1 MQKVMWLGLC
11 ILTFVSTAFAQRPIY
26 QKASV
31 YWLNNSAHSYEV
43 QGQNDLKTYYL
54 KSSADLRDNFPSNK
68 EIRIDETLNQPRT
81 RTQSPMFD
89 ALFALAVQEM
99 QTSSVSR
106 IFDHA
111 FEDTA
116 CNCFETGEKW
126 RYVWTRDTAYA
137 TELGL
142 ASLDPARSMNS
153 LLFKISRE
161 RNGDGREQIVQDTGT
176 GGSWPV
182 STDRVIWAI
191 GAEETLKHLP
201 FESDVYKSFMERT
214 FHALKNTVMIDRL
227 AIYDANDGLYTGEQS
242 FLDWREQSYP
252 AWTAPKVVH
261 IGMSKALSTN
271 VAHYMAL
278 VRLSELAFEMGDI
291 DTQDKAQTWAREL
304 KLAINKHFWDGESFR
319 SIKTTFLDQRAVKYY
334 DLLGVSLTILSGVA
348 TPEQAR
354 SALNHYPQTMVGPPV
369 IWPQRPDIPVYHNRA
384 IWPFVTAYALKAAK
398 KIQDPALISAFTR
411 SQILGPA
418 LNLSHMENYEFTT
431 LKAWYDDG
439 SLSGP
444 VVNSRR
450 QLWSVA
456 GHLSLVL
463 DVVFGKEVKRDAI
476 KFNPSLTYALR
487 KELFPDSQKLEL
499 KNFKFQNKLINLTV
513 QLPKL
518 SALPSGAS
526 DALYV
531 VQKITLNGQN
541 VRLQD
546 WIRTADL
553 LVRNELQITLG
564 NAVQFQ
570 KANYT
575 QVKMPANVLK
585 MSEAERPYFFA
596 PKTPELSPIGL
607 SDNSPLLTFQS
618 NENHAVEFHIYKDG
632 QLLAKT
638 HNTHY
643 LDRGHSLRETAC
655 YTVVANYE
663 KSNNESFPS
672 EPFCFWPTEAVQH
685 YPVKSSHLRTIGVAS
700 TSTQNG
706 RPHLTDWGYPD
717 QKVMLERLRP
727 NSDGRFALQVD
738 YSNVDNI
745 NSGVSCGVKK
755 ISVYNEQTGALLR
768 EGVLMFPHHN
778 VERFWTDTNF
788 FAVDLK
794 QNTSYSV
801 VIEDFFNMSYFEH
814 FASYRYRG
822 GRTGPNN
829 RFKLAEVKLLYL
841 GL

>member
-1 MQKVMWLGLC
+1 MNKVIWTALC
-11 ILTFVSTAFAQRPIY
+11 ILTFVSTALAQGPIY
-26 QKASV
+26 RKDSV
-31 YWLNNSAHSYEV
+31 YWLNDSAHSYEV
-43 QGQNDLKTYYL
+43 QGKDDLKTYYL
-54 KSSADLRDNFPSNK
+54 KSSAKLRDSIPSSK
-68 EIRIDETLNQPRT
+68 EVRIGESAIHPRT

-89 ALFALAVQEM
+89 ALFALAIQEM

-106 IFDHA
+106 ISDYA

-142 ASLDPARSMNS
+142 SALDPVRSMNS
-153 LLFKISRE
+153 LLFKVSRK
-161 RNGDGREQIVQDTGT
+161 RSGDDSEQIVQDTGT

-201 FESDVYKSFMERT
+201 FDSELYKSFLGRT
-214 FHALKNTVMIDRL
+214 FFALKNTVLIDRL
-227 AIYDANDGLYTGEQS
+227 AIFDSADGLYTGEQS

-252 AWTAPKVVH
+252 TWTTPKVVH

-278 VRLSELAFEMGDI
+278 VYLSDLAFEMGDT
-291 DTQDKAQTWAREL
+291 DTHNKAQTWAREL
-304 KLAINKHFWDGESFR
+304 KMAINKHFWDGESYR
-319 SIKTTFLDQRAVKYY
+319 SIKSTFLDQRAAKYY

-348 TPEQAR
+348 SPEQAK
-354 SALNHYPQTMVGPPV
+354 SALNHYPQTIVGPPV
-369 IWPQRPDIPVYHNRA
+369 IWPQRPDIPIYHNRA

-431 LKAWYDDG
+431 LKAWYED
-439 SLSGP
+439 SQLSGP

-463 DVVFGKEVKRDAI
+463 DVIFGKEVKRDAI

-487 KELFPDSQKLEL
+487 KDFFAASDKLEL
-499 KNFKFQNKLINLTV
+499 KNFKFQNKQINLTIH
-513 QLPKL
+513 LPQFTSITEK
-518 SALPSGAS
+518 AN
-526 DALYV
+526 DAIYV
-531 VQKITLNGQN
+531 VQKMTLNGQN
-541 VRLQD
+541 WRSQD
-546 WIRTADL
+546 WINTAKLND
-553 LVRNELQITLG
+553 VNELHITLG
-564 NAVQFQ
+564 NSLQFQ
-570 KANYT
+570 KANYS
-575 QVKMPANVLK
+575 QIKMPANLLK

-596 PKTPELSPIGL
+596 PKTPELAFIGL
-607 SDNSPLLTFQS
+607 SDNSPLLTF
-618 NENHAVEFHIYKDG
+618 HANDNYPVEFHIYKDG
-632 QLLAKT
+632 QLIAKT
-638 HNTHY
+638 LNTHY
-643 LDRGHSLRETAC
+643 LDRGHPLSETAC

-672 EPFCFWPTEAVQH
+672 EPFCYWPTEAIQH
-685 YPVKSSHLRTIGVAS
+685 YPVRSSLLRTVGVTSTSHLY
-700 TSTQNG
+700 G
-706 RPHLTDWGYPD
+706 RPHLSDWGYPD
-717 QKVMLERLRP
+717 QKVILERLRP
-727 NSDGRFALQVD
+727 NRNGRFAIQVD

-745 NSGVSCGVKK
+745 TTGVSCGVKK
-755 ISVYNEQTGALLR
+755 ISVINEQTGALLR

-778 VERFWTDTNF
+778 EDRFWTDTNF
-788 FAVDLK
+788 FAVDLN
-794 QNTSYSV
+794 QASSYTV
-801 VIEDFFNMSYFEH
+801 IIEDLFNMSYLEH
-814 FASYRYRG
+814 FSSYRYRG
-822 GRTGPNN
+822 GKTGPNN
-829 RFKLAEVKLLYL
+829 RFKLAEIKLLHL
-841 GL
+841 GP